1 MAFETFFEITVA
13 GIGLGALYSLVAI
26 GFVIIYKITGVL
38 NFAQGQIA
46 LVGAYAVV
54 FFVAMAGLHPYLAI
68 IAMILSGIALGVI
81 LERGVF
87 RHFVGESVLSLII
100 VTLGLLGIL
109 NGVVRLLPHAGPSYR
124 AYPSELQLDWGLSIP
139 VLRVSITGTFFV
151 AILLSVL
158 VTISLV
164 AFFRYTIVGTA
175 LRAGAS
181 DQQAA
186 MVLGISIERNILIAW
201 VLSCVITMVGGMLF
215 AMSRGGAAMS
225 IDWVGIVIFTAVI
238 LGGLDSVP
246 GAFIG
251 SLVVGLLEQY
261 GGFYLDPI
269 LGEGFGQI
277 LPLLFLVAVVVIMP
291 YGLFGT
297 EEIERI

>member
-1 MAFETFFEITVA
+1 MALETFLELTVS
-13 GIGLGALYSLVAI
+13 GIGIGALYSLVAI

-54 FFVAMAGLHPYLAI
+54 FFVAAAGLHPYLAVV
-68 IAMILSGIALGVI
+68 AMLVSGVALGI
-81 LERGVF
+81 LLERGIF
-87 RHFVGESVLSLII
+87 RHFIGESVLSLII

-109 NGVVRLLPHAGPSYR
+109 NGFVRLLPNAGPSYR
-124 AYPSELQLDWGLSIP
+124 SYPAELQLDWSVAIP
-139 VLRVSITGTFFV
+139 VLDVPITGTFLV

-158 VTISLV
+158 VTVSLV

-201 VLSCVITMVGGMLF
+201 VVSSVITMVGGMLF

-225 IDWVGIVIFTAVI
+225 IEWVGIVIFTAVI

-251 SLVVGLLEQY
+251 SLIVGLLEQY
-261 GGFYLDPI
+261 GGFYLNPI
-269 LGEGFGQI
+269 FGEGFGTI